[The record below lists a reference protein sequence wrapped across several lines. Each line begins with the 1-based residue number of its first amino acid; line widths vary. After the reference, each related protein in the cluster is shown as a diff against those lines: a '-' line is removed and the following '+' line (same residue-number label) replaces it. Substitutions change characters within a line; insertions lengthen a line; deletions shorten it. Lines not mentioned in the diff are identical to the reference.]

1 MRKLRGWIVRFGSLF
16 GKGRKDREL
25 QEELESHI
33 QMHTEDNLR
42 SGMTAQEARR
52 QAMIKFG
59 GIESTKEAYCEQR
72 GLPLLDS
79 LVQDLRYAW
88 RNLLGSPGFALA
100 SILSLALGI
109 GANTAI
115 FSIVNAVM
123 LRSLPVKDPHRLV
136 QFTIDGDGTFTN
148 PLWEEIRDRQNA
160 CGETVAYSSTEFD
173 LAEEGE
179 RKPARGVWVSGD
191 FFNVLGVQPALGR
204 LFARDD
210 DVHGGGKQG
219 PVAVISHDFWQTH
232 FSGEPGV
239 IGKVLRLDRQSFEIV
254 GVTPQAFRG
263 LDSDHG
269 YEVAIPIGC
278 EPLFHPD
285 RSSLGNRSTWW
296 LNILGR
302 LPDGVTAHQGSERLK
317 VVAAGIMQ
325 ETLPGDWDAAGK
337 QSYLKQRLQVVPAAA
352 GFSGV
357 RSQYGAA
364 LLTVMTVVGFVLLI
378 ACANIA
384 NLLLAR
390 AAARRREF
398 SIRMAIGAGRARLIR
413 QLLTESLLLGLLG
426 VPAGLVLAK
435 WGSRFLVRL
444 LSTAGDPLQID
455 LSLDGMVLLF
465 TAGLTV
471 GTCLLFGLAPAFRA
485 VRVAAHEALSL
496 ASRGTVAGANRF
508 NLGKALVAG
517 QIALCLVLMVAAG
530 LFSATLRNVLRE
542 PLGFDQHKVLAIE
555 IDTRQLVPAD
565 QRIALFETLLQKVR
579 QLPGV
584 ASAATILFKPFSGS
598 AQNGFAFPDGE
609 DERDTRDSRTW
620 LNRVSPGYFK
630 TMRATIL
637 AGREFEEG
645 DKRGAEKVVIID
657 EKTARDYFGTQDP
670 IGQCLRG
677 DFGPNTKGR
686 FLIIGVVKDMKYA
699 EIREPKRRTAFLPMA
714 QNGDPSPR
722 VTILARLAAPPASV
736 IPAIRAATTEARH
749 GLSVSFGELETQISE
764 SFRQEKAVALLSS
777 FFGGLAL
784 FLAVVGLYGVTSYT
798 SAQRRNE
805 IGIRMALG
813 AQRNAV
819 IWLVLR
825 DVVVIISL
833 GAALGLAIAL
843 GLARLIASLV
853 YGLSPHDGRS
863 FLFAALV
870 LSIAGVLA
878 GIFPAWRASRLD
890 PSEALRCE

>member
-1 MRKLRGWIVRFGSLF
+1 MNWLSKLWRRMAYLRRRKQMDADLQDEMRLHLELRQAELMADESST
-16 GKGRKDREL
+16 GRAA
-25 QEELESHI
+25 
-33 QMHTEDNLR
+33 T
-42 SGMTAQEARR
+42 EARR
-52 QAMIKFG
+52 RFG
-59 GIESTKEAYCEQR
+59 NFDRLREDCREQW
-72 GLPLLDS
+72 GWGWLDS

-88 RNLLGSPGFALA
+88 HNLLASPGFALA
-100 SILSLALGI
+100 AILSLALGI

-115 FSIVNAVM
+115 FSILNAVM

-136 QFTIDGDGTFTN
+136 QFTMDGDGTFTN

-160 CGETVAYSSTEFD
+160 CGETLAYASTEFD

-179 RKPARGVWVSGD
+179 RKPARGMWISGD
-191 FFNVLGVQPALGR
+191 FFKVLGVQPTLGR
-204 LFARDD
+204 LFVRDD

-219 PVAVISHDFWQTH
+219 PVAVVSYDFWQTH
-232 FSGEPGV
+232 LGGEPGV
-239 IGKVLRLDRQSFEIV
+239 IGKALRIDRQSFEII

-278 EPLFHPD
+278 EPIFHPD
-285 RSSLGNRSTWW
+285 RSSLDKRSTWW

-302 LPDGVTAHQGSERLK
+302 LPPGVTAHQGSERLK

-325 ETLPGDWDAAGK
+325 ETLPQDWDAAGK
-337 QSYLKQRLQVVPAAA
+337 QSYLKQGLQVVSAAA

-357 RSQYGAA
+357 RSEYGTA

-384 NLLLAR
+384 NLLMAR

-455 LSLDGMVLLF
+455 LSLDGTVLLF

-471 GTCLLFGLAPAFRA
+471 GTCLLFGLVPAIRA
-485 VRVAAHEALSL
+485 VRVAAHETLSL

-508 NLGKALVAG
+508 NLGKALVAA

-542 PLGFDQHKVLAIE
+542 PLGFDQHEVLS
-555 IDTRQLVPAD
+555 IDINTRQQVPAN
-565 QRIALFETLLQKVR
+565 QRIALFEALLQRVR

-584 ASAATILFKPFSGS
+584 TSAATVAFKPFSGS
-598 AQNGFAFPDGE
+598 AENNFVFPDGE
-609 DERDTRDSRTW
+609 EERDSRDRITW
-620 LNRVSPGYFK
+620 LNLVGPGYFK
-630 TMRATIL
+630 TMRATML

-657 EKTARDYFGTQDP
+657 EKTAHDYFGTRDP
-670 IGQCLRG
+670 VGRYLKMG
-677 DFGPNTKGR
+677 MGPNAKGR

-714 QNGDPSPR
+714 QDDKPFPS
-722 VTILARLAAPPASV
+722 VSIMARLAAPSPSV
-736 IPAIRAATTEARH
+736 IPAIRAAATETRH
-749 GLSVSFGELETQISE
+749 GLSLSFGELETQIGE
-764 SFRQEKAVALLSS
+764 SVRQERAVALLSS

-833 GAALGLAIAL
+833 GAVVGLTIAL
-843 GLARLIASLV
+843 GLGRLIASLV
-853 YGLSPHDGRS
+853 YGLSPHDGFS
-863 FLFAALV
+863 FLLASLV
-870 LSIAGVLA
+870 LTIAGVLA
-878 GIFPAWRASRLD
+878 GVFPAWRASRLD
-890 PSEALRCE
+890 PIAALRCE

>member
-1 MRKLRGWIVRFGSLF
+1 M
-16 GKGRKDREL
+16 
-25 QEELESHI
+25 ES
-33 QMHTEDNLR
+33 NPL
-42 SGMTAQEARR
+42 SNEACRD
-52 QAMIKFG
+52 
-59 GIESTKEAYCEQR
+59 QR

-79 LVQDLRYAW
+79 LVQDSRFT
-88 RNLLGSPGFALA
+88 RGIISMGSPGFALA

-115 FSIVNAVM
+115 FSILNAVM

-136 QFTIDGDGTFTN
+136 QFTLDGDGTFTN

-160 CGETVAYSSTEFD
+160 YGETLAYSSTEFD

-179 RKPARGVWVSGD
+179 RKPARGMWVSGD
-191 FFNVLGVQPALGR
+191 FFKVLGVEPALGR

-219 PVAVISHDFWQTH
+219 PVAVISHDFWQAH
-232 FSGEPGV
+232 FGGESEV
-239 IGKVLRLDRQSFEIV
+239 IGKVLKIDRQSFEII
-254 GVTPQAFRG
+254 GVTPQGFRG
-263 LDSDHG
+263 LDSDHR

-302 LPDGVTAHQGSERLK
+302 LAPGVTAHQASERLK
-317 VVAAGIMQ
+317 VVAPGIME

-337 QSYLKQRLQVVPAAA
+337 QSYLKQGLQVAPAAA

-357 RSQYGAA
+357 RSEYGTA
-364 LLTVMTVVGFVLLI
+364 LFTVMTVVGFVLLI

-444 LSTAGDPLQID
+444 LSTSGDPLQID
-455 LSLDGMVLLF
+455 LSLDGTVLLF
-465 TAGLTV
+465 TAGLTL
-471 GTCLLFGLAPAFRA
+471 GTCLLFGLVPAFRA
-485 VRVAAHEALSL
+485 VRVAASEALSL

-530 LFSATLRNVLRE
+530 LFSSTLRNVLRE
-542 PLGFDQHKVLAIE
+542 PLGFDQHKVLAID
-555 IDTRQLVPAD
+555 IDTRQQVPRD

-584 ASAATILFKPFSGS
+584 TSAATVAFKPLGGS
-598 AQNGFAFPDGE
+598 AENSFVFLDGE
-609 DERDTRDSRTW
+609 EDRDSRDRITW

-645 DKRGAEKVVIID
+645 DKRGAAKVIIID
-657 EKTARDYFGTQDP
+657 EKTAHDYFGSKDP
-670 IGQCLRG
+670 VGQYLKMG
-677 DFGPNTKGR
+677 MGPDSKGQ

-699 EIREPKRRTAFLPMA
+699 EIRESKRRTAFLPMA
-714 QNGDPSPR
+714 QDGDPSPR
-722 VTILARLAAPPASV
+722 VTIMARLVAPLPSV
-736 IPAIRAATTEARH
+736 IPAIRAEAIETRH
-749 GLSVSFGELETQISE
+749 GISLDFGELETQISE
-764 SFRQEKAVALLSS
+764 SVRQERAVALLSS

-843 GLARLIASLV
+843 GLGRLISSLV
-853 YGLSPHDGRS
+853 YGLSPHDGFS
-863 FLFAALV
+863 FLSAALV
-870 LSIAGVLA
+870 LGIAGVLA
-878 GIFPAWRASRLD
+878 GVLPAWRASRLD
-890 PSEALRCE
+890 PNAALRCE